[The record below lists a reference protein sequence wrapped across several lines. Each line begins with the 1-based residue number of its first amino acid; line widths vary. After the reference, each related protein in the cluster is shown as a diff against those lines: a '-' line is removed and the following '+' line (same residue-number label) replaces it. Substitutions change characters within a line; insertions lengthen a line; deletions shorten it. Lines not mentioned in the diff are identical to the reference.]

1 MLITSVS
8 HVYFYVW
15 TLSTEADNFLFVD
28 VANDPKLC
36 EKMLEKF
43 IIHEMYYL
51 PELLTCRNDP
61 LTRNY

>member
-1 MLITSVS
+1 MLVTNVS

-15 TLSTEADNFLFVD
+15 TLSTEAENFLFVD

-43 IIHEMYYL
+43 YTLFMKCIICQSY
-51 PELLTCRNDP
+51 
-61 LTRNY
+61 